1 MSILAETNG
10 SQHEFERSSPTLET
24 EFRRVDRA
32 PSNMDGQTVHL
43 DAQTVRSDGEKI
55 GMSRRK
61 TDMDRKMIG
70 LGRRAD
76 TGSRMRSGS
85 GPKSIHMNWKSFR
98 SGDKS
103 VRSDETAVG
112 MTRTTIHITRK
123 TNCAATDVD
132 HATIHTDRSRDPY
145 GKRHRK
151 TPKRRFPTAPF
162 FSAPGSSFRSNPFG
176 PLYLGCLP
184 QRSTATLAASPDMSL
199 TPVAPFTAQDFHLRP

>member
-1 MSILAETNG
+1 MRAAVAPAKIHAKKTEGTSQRPEIESPRDQFSIPPEFTGLILRSFGGTKASSRDAMQALARRTNR
-10 SQHEFERSSPTLET
+10 FPRSIG
-24 EFRRVDRA
+24 
-32 PSNMDGQTVHL
+32 GQTVHL

-61 TDMDRKMIG
+61 TDTDRKMIG
-70 LGRRAD
+70 LGRRGD

-123 TNCAATDVD
+123 INYAVTDVD
-132 HATIHTDRSRDPY
+132 HGMIHTDRCRDPY
-145 GKRHRK
+145 GE
-151 TPKRRFPTAPF
+151 
-162 FSAPGSSFRSNPFG
+162 
-176 PLYLGCLP
+176 
-184 QRSTATLAASPDMSL
+184 
-199 TPVAPFTAQDFHLRP
+199 

>member
-1 MSILAETNG
+1 MTQTRDAMKALARRANRFPRSIG
-10 SQHEFERSSPTLET
+10 
-24 EFRRVDRA
+24 
-32 PSNMDGQTVHL
+32 GQTVHL

-123 TNCAATDVD
+123 TNCAATDID
-132 HATIHTDRSRDPY
+132 HAMIHTDRSRDPY

-151 TPKRRFPTAPF
+151 TPERRSDSVRDRTEIRGWKSALHVSLRRTAD
-162 FSAPGSSFRSNPFG
+162 AITG
-176 PLYLGCLP
+176 
-184 QRSTATLAASPDMSL
+184 
-199 TPVAPFTAQDFHLRP
+199 